1 LRQWIILKSLNAE
14 EAFKCFDKD
23 FDGFISSD
31 DLKKG
36 LINNLN
42 VPLNQIVESKMERLY
57 RLLDT
62 FKTGKI
68 QLSDFQRLAKNNT
81 DSFDWKKSAIQ
92 QAGLLMSKKY
102 SSLAESFALCSKQ

>member
-1 LRQWIILKSLNAE
+1 MKSLNAE

-23 FDGFISSD
+23 FDGFISLD

-42 VPLNQIVESKMERLY
+42 VPVQQIIASKMERLY

-62 FKTGKI
+62 FKTG
-68 QLSDFQRLAKNNT
+68 
-81 DSFDWKKSAIQ
+81 
-92 QAGLLMSKKY
+92 
-102 SSLAESFALCSKQ
+102 